1 MKYPFIG
8 VLNGSFMVVSDFMK
22 SYKGA
27 CELSFV
33 KWLPMKGSTNEVK
46 ELIGNQDLAGRS
58 VIIEDIVDTGN
69 TIEEL
74 FHIFSKQNVKKLKV
88 ATLS

>member
-1 MKYPFIG
+1 
-8 VLNGSFMVVSDFMK
+8 
-22 SYKGA
+22 
-27 CELSFV
+27 
-33 KWLPMKGSTNEVK
+33 MKGSTNEVK

-74 FHIFSKQNVKKLKV
+74 FHIQQTKC
-88 ATLS
+88 